1 MKMVKDGTYEAHA
14 NRKLNETI
22 HFSESFTVVEPRN
35 YMKKAYNCPPHSM
48 TTILNRTD
56 TL

>member
-1 MKMVKDGTYEAHA
+1 MVRDGTYEAHA

-35 YMKKAYNCPPHSM
+35 YMRRKR
-48 TTILNRTD
+48 TTARRIQWRQSWI
-56 TL
+56 